1 MLDRNFTQI
10 WSTVKISWKGKV
22 FSPVPIS
29 WSMIGIVAKCQN
41 VIFFP
46 KHYYETST
54 VTKLLTENFVLVS
67 FPRREWYFKIFAWT
81 LNNNNNDCYYFSLSF
96 ILITLCIKLYIDYY
110 FTFLRFA
117 LGLQWI
123 FILHLTGKRWRAAN
137 DWFSEMKDVFA
148 RCCYSHSLYFHTYI
162 NTIFEG
168 QMYYV

>member
-29 WSMIGIVAKCQN
+29 WSMVGIVAKCQN
-41 VIFFP
+41 VIVFFP

-54 VTKLLTENFVLVS
+54 VTKLLAENFVLVS

-96 ILITLCIKLYIDYY
+96 ILITLCIKIYIDYY
-110 FTFLRFA
+110 FTSSIILITLCIRIAVDIYPASDRQKIESCKRLIFGNERCICKML
-117 LGLQWI
+117 LQPL
-123 FILHLTGKRWRAAN
+123 FIL
-137 DWFSEMKDVFA
+137 
-148 RCCYSHSLYFHTYI
+148 
-162 NTIFEG
+162 
-168 QMYYV
+168 